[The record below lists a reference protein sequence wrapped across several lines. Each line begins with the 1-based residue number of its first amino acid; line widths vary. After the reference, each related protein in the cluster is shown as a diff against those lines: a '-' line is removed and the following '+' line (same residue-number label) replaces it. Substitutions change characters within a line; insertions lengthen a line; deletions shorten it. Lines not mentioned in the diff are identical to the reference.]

1 MREGEEKKNNIFD
14 LKDIVDILI
23 GWYIEPLP
31 TDRILEYT
39 AQALHKFRS
48 FWIEQIEIT
57 TLTLLEHFIEDADNY
72 AQVKSD
78 EK

>member
-1 MREGEEKKNNIFD
+1 M
-14 LKDIVDILI
+14 DILI
-23 GWYIEPLP
+23 AWYIEPLP

-39 AQALHKFRS
+39 AQALHKFRP

-57 TLTLLEHFIEDADNY
+57 TLNFLEHFIEDADNY

-78 EK
+78 HNYLFCIGYFLF